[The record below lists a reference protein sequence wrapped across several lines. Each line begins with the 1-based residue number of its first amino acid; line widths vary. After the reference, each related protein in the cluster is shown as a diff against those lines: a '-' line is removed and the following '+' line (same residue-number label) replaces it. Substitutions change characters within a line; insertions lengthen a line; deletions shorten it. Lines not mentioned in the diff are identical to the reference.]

1 MDSKPLMAPFFLL
14 CIIEFFIAWQA
25 PLNKALSKG
34 GKEAQKE
41 RTQV

>member
-1 MDSKPLMAPFFLL
+1 MATLSF
-14 CIIEFFIAWQA
+14 CYDIIEFFIAWQA

-34 GKEAQKE
+34 GKEAQRE